1 MEIQSFKK
9 KKNNKYEIIFK
20 DQSNIELYD
29 DVIIKYNL
37 LANKKMDEK
46 MFEKIVKYNASLD
59 AYYIS
64 LNYLNNKMRTK
75 LEIRKYLEKK
85 EFDIK
90 IINDTIEN
98 LEKNKAIDENLYIK
112 AFINDQ
118 INFSNIGPNKI
129 INKLFI
135 LGIDK
140 KSSLEYINTVNKE
153 VWLKKIEKL
162 VTKRIKSNKKYSLM
176 MLKNKITTSLYND
189 GFDKSMIM
197 QVLDNM
203 DIDIDLSIINKE
215 YEKLYNKLSKKFDG
229 SSLEYQIK
237 MKLKSKGFTN
247 EEIDKIK
254 LGINS

>member
-9 KKNNKYEIIFK
+9 KKNNKYEVIFK
-20 DQSNIELYD
+20 DQSNIDLYD

-37 LANKKMDEK
+37 LANKKMDK
-46 MFEKIVKYNASLD
+46 KIFEEIVKYNASLD

-64 LNYLNNKMRTK
+64 LKYLNNKMRTK

-85 EFDIK
+85 EFDNK
-90 IINDTIEN
+90 TINETIER
-98 LEKNKAIDENLYIK
+98 LEKNKAIDESLYLK

-129 INKLFI
+129 INKLST
-135 LGIDK
+135 LGINK
-140 KSSLEYINTVNKE
+140 KDSLKYIDTINKE

-162 VTKRIKSNKKYSLM
+162 INKKIKSNKKYSLM
-176 MLKNKITTSLYND
+176 MLKNKVTTSLCND
-189 GFDKSMIM
+189 GFDKSMILD
-197 QVLDNM
+197 VLDNI

-215 YEKLYNKLSKKFDG
+215 YEKIYNKLSKKFEG
-229 SSLEYQIK
+229 TSLDYQVK

-254 LGINS
+254 LGN